1 MITKM
6 IKDKVWQVQFSLYS
20 NIPSKL
26 KVHISKLELE
36 KKGMTVEMMGENL
49 LELVAVGNNN

>member
-1 MITKM
+1 VAST
-6 IKDKVWQVQFSLYS
+6 VFLYS

-36 KKGMTVEMMGENL
+36 KKGMMVEMMGENL